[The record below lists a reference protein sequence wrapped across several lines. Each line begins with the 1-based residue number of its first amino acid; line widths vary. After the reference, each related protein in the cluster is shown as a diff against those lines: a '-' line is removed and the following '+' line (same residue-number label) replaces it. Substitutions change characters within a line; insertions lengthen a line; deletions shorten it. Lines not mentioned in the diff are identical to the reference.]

1 VCGCDIFVYRNR
13 LAEQFDDPVQ
23 RRLLQRNDP
32 EQMQRIKALGLRLQ
46 NVAAFAF
53 GVRKVPC

>member
-1 VCGCDIFVYRNR
+1 VCGGDISDYRDR

-23 RRLLQRNDP
+23 PPLLQNNDP
-32 EQMQRIKALGLRLQ
+32 EQTQRAKALGLLFQ

-53 GVRKVPC
+53 GVRKMPC